1 MSGAQDVTASPGK
14 CAIIIVFAIR
24 DYKKAKP
31 KIIDLCGRLEALV
44 RSELNRF
51 PDAQTGTVI
60 AFGATAWRKLFKGWP
75 VPEELTT
82 FEPIQGEKHLA
93 PSTPGD
99 LFFHIRS
106 SRMDVCQELAAII
119 SQSLD
124 GVVDSIDET
133 HGFRNFDGRA
143 MVGFVDGT
151 ENPTGDD
158 SALFGSIASDSEKTG
173 KADFSGGSYIF
184 IQKYLHD
191 MKAWE
196 ALTVEEQEKAIGR
209 RKYNDL
215 ELTDEVKPEN
225 AHNAVTNIKGD
236 QGEELKIVRAN
247 IPFANASKGEYGTYF
262 LGYAGKFSTTKR
274 MLENM
279 FKGDPPGNTDRLLD
293 FSKAVT
299 GTLFFA
305 PSAEYLASLAEEA

>member
-1 MSGAQDVTASPGK
+1 MSGVQDVTASPGK
-14 CAIIIVFAIR
+14 CAIIMVLGIR

-31 KIIDLCGRLEALV
+31 KLMEVCGKLDALV

-51 PDAQTGTVI
+51 PDSATGAVV
-60 AFGATAWRKLFKGWP
+60 AFGAPAWKKLFKGWP
-75 VPEELTT
+75 VPEELAV
-82 FEPIQGEKHLA
+82 FEPIKGEKHQA

-99 LFFHIRS
+99 VFIHLRS
-106 SRMDVCQELAAII
+106 ARMDICQELSGII
-119 SQSLD
+119 SQTLE
-124 GVVDSIDET
+124 GAVDSIDET

-158 SALFGSIASDSEKTG
+158 TFGFATIAPDPKKTG
-173 KADFSGGSYIF
+173 KADFSGGSYVL

-191 MKAWE
+191 MKGWE
-196 ALTVEEQEKAIGR
+196 GLTVEEQEKAIGR
-209 RKYNDL
+209 RKFNDL
-215 ELTDEVKPEN
+215 ELSDVAKPEN
-225 AHNAVTNIKGD
+225 AHNAVTNIKGED
-236 QGEELKIVRAN
+236 GEELKIVRAN

-262 LGYAGKFSTTKR
+262 LGYAGKFSTTRR

-279 FKGDPPGNTDRLLD
+279 FLGDPPGNTDRLLD
-293 FSKAVT
+293 FSTAVT

-305 PSAEYLASLAEEA
+305 PSPDYLARLAEEA